1 MPTKCVSQCPSCGTV
16 CASFPVTD
24 ADSATYYASK
34 HCTVIHG
41 DLFVTNI
48 PSSVLEVLLLDLFS
62 DVRVIRGNI
71 YVNNNLFLTSLSFLG
86 NLTSVN
92 GISLL
97 NNPNLVDA
105 SLPSLT
111 SLNGDVT
118 VKGCFRLCPA
128 RYPRLSTDPV
138 PLTSLST
145 RCPNLKVCLSFSP
158 IPG

>member
-1 MPTKCVSQCPSCGTV
+1 MSDKCVSQCPSCGTV

-34 HCTVIHG
+34 RCTVIHG

-48 PSSVLEVLLLDLFS
+48 PSSVFGELLTDLFS
-62 DVRVIRGNI
+62 DVSVIRGNI
-71 YVNNNLFLTSLSFLG
+71 YVNSNLFLTSLSFLG

-111 SLNGDVT
+111 VLGGEVT

-128 RYPRLSTDPV
+128 RYPRCLGDPGLV
-138 PLTSLST
+138 ASQGVK
-145 RCPNLKVCLSFSP
+145 CPNLKV
-158 IPG
+158 